1 MFHSKSAARN
11 KAPESVSMIGAGTT
25 ITGDI
30 VCTGDIRIDGTL
42 KGNLYCQARVLIGAS
57 GKVEGH
63 IQCRSGDITG
73 TVTGNIQSS
82 DLLYLHGEACVD
94 GDIQAAKLQ
103 VDPTVSFNGQCRM
116 GANIVEMNNS
126 LPQAVNE

>member
-1 MFHSKSAARN
+1 MFHSESAARE
-11 KAPESVSMIGAGTT
+11 KAPESVSMIGAGTV

-30 VCTGDIRIDGTL
+30 VCAGDIRIDGTL
-42 KGNLYCQARVLIGAS
+42 KGNLYCQARVLIGSS

-63 IQCRSGDITG
+63 IQCRTGDITG
-73 TVTGNIQSS
+73 TVTGNIQSG

-116 GANIVEMNNS
+116 GANIVEMTNS